1 MINREYG
8 LDPLTAR
15 VQAISEAPEDLIK
28 FNGVWWNNRIIQ
40 DWFNEPLNLIAEYF
54 QFIIK

>member
-15 VQAISEAPEDLIK
+15 VQAISQAPEDLIK
-28 FNGVWWNNRIIQ
+28 FNGV
-40 DWFNEPLNLIAEYF
+40 
-54 QFIIK
+54 